1 MTLILVTVYAAY
13 ITVVLGAIARSADR
27 QVAFPAWMI
36 GAATV
41 QAVLAVVAHVVL

>member
-1 MTLILVTVYAAY
+1 MYAAY
-13 ITVVLGAIARSADR
+13 VTVVLGAIAGSPDR